1 MCHLLRANL
10 IFDSFHFQKIRFP
23 GTPSPLSF
31 SSLTNMGHD
40 WYLEETLVARWSE
53 KVRVG
58 TGRGI
63 LYPFD
68 YWNNAWA
75 WYEQVLVQL
84 LQYSWFS
91 PIEIHRDLPELP
103 PIKATFTTH
112 TTASWI
118 QRRKCYWIMVKKKK
132 KGGKLAILRVRRGN
146 IYWMI
151 NRSLKSLRLSSSG
164 QIEAGYGL
172 ETSFLFFYQAKH
184 KYR

>member
-103 PIKATFTTH
+103 PIKATFTRH
-112 TTASWI
+112 TTASRI
-118 QRRKCYWIMVKKKK
+118 QRRKCYWIKVTKKRENWQSFAFAEEMYTEWSIDLSKAWD
-132 KGGKLAILRVRRGN
+132 L
-146 IYWMI
+146 
-151 NRSLKSLRLSSSG
+151 LSSSG
-164 QIEAGYGL
+164 QIETGYGL